1 MPSVLN
7 FIGAHLLSDSA
18 MESQHQ
24 KNTTHKNVK
33 VLCTNPCC
41 FFCAMNEADP
51 SLRRAGIA
59 KCFKEMPL
67 RDDQEHVLAL
77 SGLWNIA
84 MTQPDDPEFPLL
96 GIFECAAN
104 LIRRGISDKE
114 WLLRDQNIYI
124 PYYAAHI
131 IGSYTMNKVQFAERA
146 VKSGVIS
153 SLMELLRGK
162 MSWVEKRVAVRALG
176 HLASHERTFE
186 AIAVHEAEIIHESME
201 TASTCLDEVYVEFVG
216 VEHTRRLKYHCDLL
230 TRGTGGLEIENRK
243 AEEWASQ
250 LQCWSLYLLNCFAC
264 KERSLNRICNKE
276 FLKKLC
282 GMWGGLANGSSPAG
296 IGLIRNLCY
305 TKTGR
310 RSVADSKEVIESL
323 CNTSRSSDEWQY
335 MAIDCLLLI
344 LKDPDTRYKVL
355 NTAVLFLVDLV
366 ELRSLRGRTKVGEAI
381 TQTLLQDYNQL
392 KYGNLDLKSK
402 RAERTLEEIWDLKV
416 ERKKRE
422 NIMTEEEAR
431 ERRLVVGVMKQ
442 EGNQLFWSGDIEAAV
457 LKYTEALELCPLK
470 MRKERVVLHSNRAQ
484 CHLLLRDTES
494 AISDSTRALNLSSV
508 VSPHSKSLWR
518 RSQAYDMK
526 GLAKES
532 LMDCLM
538 FINDRIKSLDTNG
551 VKIPYYAARMI
562 TKQMNTTWIFATARS
577 KNLNNHGVENQESN
591 GHHQVDETTMTTD
604 TRKRQKGIAGKLL
617 ISCCIKLQYLFIKSC
632 CLLKKK

>member
-264 KERSLNRICNKE
+264 KERSLNRI
-276 FLKKLC
+276 
-282 GMWGGLANGSSPAG
+282 
-296 IGLIRNLCY
+296 Y
-305 TKTGR
+305 
-310 RSVADSKEVIESL
+310 SKEVIESL

-344 LKDPDTRYKVL
+344 LKDPDTRYK
-355 NTAVLFLVDLV
+355 
-366 ELRSLRGRTKVGEAI
+366 
-381 TQTLLQDYNQL
+381 TLLQDYNQL

-431 ERRLVVGVMKQ
+431 ERRLLAGVMKQ

-508 VSPHSKSLWR
+508 LSPHSKSLWR